1 VATGVFVLGWWTAVV
16 REAWIRAGVAR
27 ADGRLSERRREL
39 KAALKGL
46 HSPEVLVDLPAS
58 GEPFYALVQAFVGPE
73 AQEGRHK
80 ACA

>member
-1 VATGVFVLGWWTAVV
+1 MLGWWTAVV

-27 ADGRLSERRREL
+27 ADGRLSERRREM

-46 HSPEVLVDLPAS
+46 HSTDVLDDVIDLPAS
-58 GEPFYALVQAFVGPE
+58 GEPFCALVQAFVGPE

-80 ACA
+80 TCA